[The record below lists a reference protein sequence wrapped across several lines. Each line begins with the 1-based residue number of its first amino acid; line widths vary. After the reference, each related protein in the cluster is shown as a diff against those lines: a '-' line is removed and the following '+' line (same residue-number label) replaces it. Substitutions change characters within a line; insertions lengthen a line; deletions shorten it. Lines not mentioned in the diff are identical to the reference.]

1 MNAGGARRRVVVAFG
16 GNAITREHE
25 RGTWDEQSANARVA
39 ARAVVELREAG
50 HEVLLTHGN
59 GPQVGALALQHLLGA
74 EHAPTLPF
82 DALGA
87 MTQGQLGYLLQQ
99 AVCALAPDVPTATV
113 LTRVVVDPGDPA
125 FARPTKP
132 IGPFYDEATA
142 RSLAGAR
149 GWVVGADAGRGWRR
163 MIASP
168 QPLDVVEIEHI
179 RALLDR
185 GVVVVA
191 GGGGG
196 VPVARVDGRLV
207 GVEAVIDKDRCSA
220 RLAASTGADLLV
232 MVTGVDRVALD
243 YGTRWQRDMARLT
256 ISDAQRHLE
265 SGEFPAGSMGPKIEA
280 GVTFLD
286 EGGRAAVITA
296 TEHVSA
302 ACAGLHGTWL
312 VPDQDGPSSTA
323 AVTPAA
329 AA

>member
-1 MNAGGARRRVVVAFG
+1 VNASGARRRVVVAFG

-25 RGTWDEQSANARVA
+25 RGTWEEQSANARVA
-39 ARAVVELREAG
+39 ARAVLELREAG

-59 GPQVGALALQHLLGA
+59 GPQVGALALQQVQAAGQSPA
-74 EHAPTLPF
+74 LPF
-82 DALGA
+82 DVLGA

-99 AVCALAPDVPTATV
+99 AVGTLAPDVPTATV
-113 LTRVVVDPGDPA
+113 LTRVVVDPADVA

-132 IGPFYDEATA
+132 IGPFYEEAAA
-142 RSLAGAR
+142 RALADDR
-149 GWVVGADAGRGWRR
+149 GWVVGPDAGRGWRR

-168 QPLDVVEIEHI
+168 HPLEVVEIEHI

-220 RLAASTGADLLV
+220 KLAASTGADLLV

-243 YGTRWQRDMARLT
+243 FGTRWQRDMARLT
-256 ISDAQRHLE
+256 VADAVRHLE

-280 GVTFLD
+280 GVCFLD
-286 EGGRAAVITA
+286 EGGRAAIITSS
-296 TEHVSA
+296 EHVSA
-302 ACAGLHGTWL
+302 ACAGRHGTWL
-312 VPDQDGPSSTA
+312 VPDREGPSATA
-323 AVTPAA
+323 AVEPAA

>member
-1 MNAGGARRRVVVAFG
+1 MSAGGARRRVVVAFG

-25 RGTWDEQSANARVA
+25 RGTWEEQSANARVA
-39 ARAVVELREAG
+39 AGAVLELREAG

-74 EHAPTLPF
+74 DHTPALPF
-82 DALGA
+82 DVLGA

-99 AVCALAPDVPTATV
+99 AVSALAPGVPTATV

-125 FARPTKP
+125 FADPTKP

-142 RSLAGAR
+142 GSLARDR

-168 QPLDVVEIEHI
+168 HPLEVVEIEHI

-185 GVVVVA
+185 GVLVVA

-220 RLAASTGADLLV
+220 TLAAATGSDLLV

-243 YGTRWQRDMARLT
+243 FGTRWQRDMARLT
-256 ISDAQRHLE
+256 VADAVRHLE

-280 GVTFLD
+280 GVRFLE
-286 EGGRAAVITA
+286 EGGRAAIVTSS
-296 TEHVSA
+296 EHVSA
-302 ACAGLHGTWL
+302 ACAGRHGTWL
-312 VPDQDGPSSTA
+312 VPDREGPSATA
-323 AVTPAA
+323 AVEPAEA
-329 AA
+329 A

>member
-1 MNAGGARRRVVVAFG
+1 VNVGGARRRVVVAFG

-25 RGTWDEQSANARVA
+25 RGTWEEQSANARVA
-39 ARAVVELREAG
+39 ARAVLELREAG

-59 GPQVGALALQHLLGA
+59 GPQVGALALQQVQAAGQSPA
-74 EHAPTLPF
+74 LPF
-82 DALGA
+82 DVLGA

-99 AVCALAPDVPTATV
+99 ALCTLAPDVPTATV
-113 LTRVVVDPGDPA
+113 LTRVVVDPADLA

-132 IGPFYDEATA
+132 IGPFYDEAVA
-142 RSLAGAR
+142 RALADDR
-149 GWVVGADAGRGWRR
+149 GWVVGPDAGRGWRR

-168 QPLDVVEIEHI
+168 HPLDVVEIEHI

-196 VPVARVDGRLV
+196 VPVARVDSRLV
-207 GVEAVIDKDRCSA
+207 GVEAVIDKDRCAAS
-220 RLAASTGADLLV
+220 LAASTGADLLV

-243 YGTRWQRDMARLT
+243 FGTRWQRDMARLT
-256 ISDAQRHLE
+256 VADAVRHLE

-280 GVTFLD
+280 GVRFLD
-286 EGGRAAVITA
+286 EGGRAAIITSS
-296 TEHVSA
+296 EHVSA
-302 ACAGLHGTWL
+302 ACAGCHGTWL
-312 VPDQDGPSSTA
+312 VPDREGPSATA
-323 AVTPAA
+323 AVEPAA

>member
-1 MNAGGARRRVVVAFG
+1 MNVGGARRRVVVAFG

-25 RGTWDEQSANARVA
+25 RGTWEEQSANARVA
-39 ARAVVELREAG
+39 ARAVLELREAG

-59 GPQVGALALQHLLGA
+59 GPQVGALALQQVQA
-74 EHAPTLPF
+74 EGQSPALPF
-82 DALGA
+82 DVLGA

-99 AVCALAPDVPTATV
+99 ALCTLAPDVPTATV
-113 LTRVVVDPGDPA
+113 LTRVVVDPADLA

-132 IGPFYDEATA
+132 IGPFYDEAAA
-142 RSLAGAR
+142 RALADDR
-149 GWVVGADAGRGWRR
+149 GWVVGPDAGRGWRR

-168 QPLDVVEIEHI
+168 LPLDVVEIEHI

-196 VPVARVDGRLV
+196 VPVARVDSRLV
-207 GVEAVIDKDRCSA
+207 GVEAVIDKDRCAAS
-220 RLAASTGADLLV
+220 LAASTGADLLV

-243 YGTRWQRDMARLT
+243 FGTRWQRDMARLT
-256 ISDAQRHLE
+256 VADAVRHLE

-280 GVTFLD
+280 GVRFLD
-286 EGGRAAVITA
+286 EGGRAAIITSS
-296 TEHVSA
+296 EHVSA
-302 ACAGLHGTWL
+302 ACAGCHGTWL
-312 VPDQDGPSSTA
+312 VPDREGPSATA
-323 AVTPAA
+323 AVEPAA